1 MAPRWLPPS
10 SPWPPASR
18 KPGTVGVA
26 AGPEVAVMDVAGA
39 AVAPG
44 TVGEVVIRGPKVT
57 TGYEANPEANEEGFR
72 DGWFR
77 TGDQDVLDDEG

>member
-1 MAPRWLPPS
+1 
-10 SPWPPASR
+10 
-18 KPGTVGVA
+18 
-26 AGPEVAVMDVAGA
+26 MDVAGA

-44 TVGEVVIRGPKVT
+44 TVGEVVIRGPNVT
-57 TGYEANPEANEEGFR
+57 TGYEANPEANPEVNEEGIR